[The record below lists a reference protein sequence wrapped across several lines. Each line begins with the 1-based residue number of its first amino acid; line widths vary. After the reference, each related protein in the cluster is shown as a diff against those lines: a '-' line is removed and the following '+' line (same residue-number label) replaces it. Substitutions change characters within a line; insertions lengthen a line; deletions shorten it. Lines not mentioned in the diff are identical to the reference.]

1 MKKLITR
8 RTLQNDIPNFGEDIH
23 PILQRIYAARG
34 IQSDAELERNLSQ
47 LLPFEDLLG
56 IDQATDCLADAIAQQ
71 QKIMII
77 GDFDADGATSSALA
91 VSALKAFGA
100 QNVKYLV
107 PNRFEYGYGLTP
119 EIVAVA
125 QQSHPDVIV
134 TVDNGIASHAGVTVA
149 KNAGIKVVI
158 TDHHLPAETLPCAD
172 AIVNPQQPGDKFAS
186 KNLAGVGVIFYVML
200 ALRAKL
206 RIRNWFIQQNIPEPN
221 MAQFLDLVALGTVA
235 DLVALDRNNRI
246 MVHHGLQRIRA
257 GRARLG
263 IQAMLTVAGRQAEK
277 LIAADLGFAIG
288 PRLNAAGRL
297 TDMSL
302 GIECLLCED
311 SNRARELAVQLNSLN
326 EERRIIEQDMKQQAF
341 AELEKIPQLQQSK
354 NLPFGLCL
362 FDDKWHQGVIGLL
375 ASRVKDRVHRP
386 TIVFAPGNTAEEIKG
401 SARSIPGLHIRD
413 VLDAVA
419 TKHPELISK
428 FGGHA
433 MAAGLTLDRKSY
445 AAFCAAFD
453 AEVRLHISEQH
464 LQAVLQS
471 DGELAAADFCLEL
484 ADQLRDAG
492 PWGQAFPEPVFDGR
506 FKLVQQHLVGGKHL
520 KLTLGLE
527 NSPHYFEAIAFNVDL
542 NRWPNHRA
550 QQINAAYRL
559 DINEYQGRRNL
570 QLIIEELEEI

>member
-1 MKKLITR
+1 MKKIITR

-23 PILQRIYAARG
+23 PVLRRIYVARG
-34 IQSDAELERNLSQ
+34 IQSNEELERNLQQ

-56 IDQATDCLADAIAQQ
+56 IDQATVCLADAIAQQ

-91 VSALKAFGA
+91 VSALKTFGA
-100 QNVKYLV
+100 HNVKYLV

-125 QQSHPDVIV
+125 QQSSPDVIV
-134 TVDNGIASHAGVTVA
+134 TVDNGIASHAGVTAA

-158 TDHHLPAETLPCAD
+158 TDHHLPAETLPAAD

-186 KNLAGVGVIFYVML
+186 KNLAGVGVFFYVML

-206 RIRNWFIQQNIPEPN
+206 RTRNWFALQNIPEPN

-257 GRARLG
+257 GRARIG
-263 IQAMLTVAGRQAEK
+263 IQAMLAVAGRQAEK

-311 SNRARELAVQLNSLN
+311 GNRARELAVQLNSLN

-386 TIVFAPGNTAEEIKG
+386 TIVFAPGNTTEEIKG

-433 MAAGLTLDRKSY
+433 MAAGLTLDRKNY
-445 AAFCAAFD
+445 TAFCKAFD
-453 AEVRLHISEQH
+453 AEVRLHISEEH

-471 DGELAAADFCLEL
+471 DGELHANDFCIEL

-506 FKLVQQHLVGGKHL
+506 FKLVQQHLVGSKHL

-527 NSPHYFEAIAFNVDL
+527 NSSQYFEAIAFNVDL

-570 QLIIEELEEI
+570 QLIIEELEEV